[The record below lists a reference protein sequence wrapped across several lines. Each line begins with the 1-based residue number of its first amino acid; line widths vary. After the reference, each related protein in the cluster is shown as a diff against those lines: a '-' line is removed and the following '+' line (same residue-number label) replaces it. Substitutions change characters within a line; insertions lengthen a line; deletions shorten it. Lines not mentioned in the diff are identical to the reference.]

1 MKTSFRFWVG
11 VSIVLVYGVIAAGAV
26 VTKSF
31 PDDVVIGGNPAKI
44 IKTIDN
50 H

>member
-1 MKTSFRFWVG
+1 
-11 VSIVLVYGVIAAGAV
+11 VIAAGAV
-26 VTKSF
+26 VTKNF

-50 H
+50 P